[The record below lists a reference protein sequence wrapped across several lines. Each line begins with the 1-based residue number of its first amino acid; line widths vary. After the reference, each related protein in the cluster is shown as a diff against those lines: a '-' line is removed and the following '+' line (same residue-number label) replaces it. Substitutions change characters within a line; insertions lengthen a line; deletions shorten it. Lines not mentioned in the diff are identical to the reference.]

1 MAFITCLSIA
11 FVISIP
17 VSAAVINIPSNSKLL
32 GSYYNSK
39 YSYANITVERTE
51 FYLSGV
57 WSEMTHTYIRSV
69 VTSGY
74 MNTNNFVAETDYYYY
89 MNPSNNSNTS
99 SKINGRITIQRGVGQ
114 KSGIFGN
121 LKSTTI
127 GSISDCPTNNSFTQE
142 Y

>member
-11 FVISIP
+11 FVISVP
-17 VSAAVINIPSNSKLL
+17 VSAAVIDIPSNSKLL
-32 GSYYNSK
+32 GNYYNSH
-39 YSYANITVERTE
+39 YPYANITVETNE
-51 FYLSGV
+51 FYLNGV
-57 WSEMTHTYIRSV
+57 WSEMKHDYIRSV
-69 VTSGY
+69 VTKGY
-74 MNTNNFVAETDYYYY
+74 MNTDHFVAETDYYYY

-99 SKINGRITIQRGVGQ
+99 SKIYGRITIQRGVGQ
-114 KSGIFGN
+114 ESGFLGK